1 MILSYNLVKQSW
13 VKEETKDTPRVID
26 SNDLVE
32 LRMKEFKVIPEKK
45 ETPVADPDSQF
56 VEGIA
61 AEQVE
66 IPAEPDPEEVLA
78 EAREEAQKIIEE
90 AKKNAQEI
98 EEEAVAKS
106 HELFEEQKALGY
118 EAGMSDAE
126 KSISAS
132 KEQLEAELKQQI
144 AQNDEDYRKRLSE
157 LEPDLVDAIIAVFDH
172 VFRIQFGEK
181 REILLSLV
189 NNTISHLE
197 AGKHFRIH
205 TSPGN
210 ASFLEYHLNEIQQ
223 TAGYDAVIELINDD
237 NLQPGVCRIE
247 TDFGMFDCSLDT
259 ELKNLYKDIR
269 SLCS

>member
-1 MILSYNLVKQSW
+1 
-13 VKEETKDTPRVID
+13 VKETTKDTPRVID

-32 LRMKEFKVIPEKK
+32 LRMREFEVIPAKK
-45 ETPVADPDSQF
+45 ETPALDPDAQF

-66 IPAEPDPEEVLA
+66 TPPEPRPEEILA

-90 AKKNAQEI
+90 AKKNAEEI
-98 EEEAVAKS
+98 EEEAVVRS
-106 HELFEEQKALGY
+106 HELFDEQKTLGY
-118 EAGMSDAE
+118 EAGMSEAE
-126 KSISAS
+126 RTIADSRT
-132 KEQLEAELKQQI
+132 QLEEELKQQI
-144 AQNDEDYRKRLSE
+144 AQNDADYQKRLSE
-157 LEPDLVDAIIAVFDH
+157 LEPDLVDAIIQVFDH
-172 VFRIQFGEK
+172 VFKIQFGEK
-181 REILLSLV
+181 KEILLTLV

-205 TSPGN
+205 TAPGN

-237 NLQPGVCRIE
+237 NLQPGICRIE